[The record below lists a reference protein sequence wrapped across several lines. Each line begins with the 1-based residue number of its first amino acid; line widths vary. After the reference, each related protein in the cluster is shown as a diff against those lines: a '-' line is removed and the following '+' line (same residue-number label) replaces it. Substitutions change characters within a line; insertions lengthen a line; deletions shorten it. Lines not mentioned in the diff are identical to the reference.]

1 MRPLQSEGA
10 DLFIRFART
19 AIVGLS
25 SIALLISL
33 LPPAQAAAS
42 EKDPSL
48 DYLPSPPPPAG
59 EFVDLGSPI
68 SSLTVVEGDFG
79 HLPDGRFAAYAAPM
93 GENAQLN
100 MSTVGNGP
108 NTSLGR
114 HTMPGASGAP
124 MVTVGPDGR
133 AYIATFYEGH
143 LFRWDPASGEM
154 ADLGRAPGGATYLYG
169 LSVAPDGTVYGG
181 SYPEATVWSYRDG
194 VGFTDLGVRIPD
206 ERVQYS
212 RVVYD
217 SDDHALWIG
226 TQPAAHL
233 YRLDLTNNELVEIE
247 LADAPKPVTS
257 VSDLDYAD
265 GRVFV
270 NWGGY
275 FRVVNAQTR
284 EEIAFTDVS
293 AGIAHTAYP
302 LSARGVS
309 EAKRG
314 GVYFSST
321 QVVSGKNS
329 VEVVRY
335 DTASDTVARTGANS
349 TVRGALIGY
358 GWTIENGHD
367 VLYALA
373 GNYSGG
379 GFRLDIDS
387 GQWGRLQFAIDP
399 APSPLQHIL
408 PTQDGSQVLVN
419 AFLNGNTSRWDVAA
433 GTATAVAR
441 LGQVE
446 DWTLVD
452 GTVHAGT
459 YPNGALL
466 SVSEAGAD
474 PVTHTELK
482 GDHSQIR
489 PVEAKEHSGR
499 IWFGTNPDYGLHG
512 GSIAILD
519 PATGE
524 VDVYRNVIP
533 DHTVASLAFADE
545 RIFAGSSNAGGTGT
559 EPAADDASLV
569 EWNDDT
575 KTVLR
580 SATPVPGADSINA
593 LAVHNGRLFGLAD
606 STLFEVDI
614 DTLAVERTLDL
625 GVPRATAFG
634 GGELWFHRNGYL
646 YASAGESIVAID
658 PLSFTSR
665 IVVDGRTHRL
675 ELSPDETFWTT
686 TRPEGFTNYTNLAQF
701 TPEVTPCPEPDTR
714 EFVTLFG
721 VTTSVRNRFLVT
733 GCTLQDLFPTA
744 RRGDASWAGTVN
756 PWLDR
761 LVEAGQISLAERDAL
776 WRAVRKR

>member
-1 MRPLQSEGA
+1 MS
-10 DLFIRFART
+10 IRFPRRLVIGAL
-19 AIVGLS
+19 AA
-25 SIALLISL
+25 ALLASA
-33 LPPAQAAAS
+33 LPFAPAQAAEQDLA
-42 EKDPSL
+42 L
-48 DYLPSPPPPAG
+48 ASPPPPPSG
-59 EFVDLGSPI
+59 ELTDLGSPI

-79 HLPDGRFAAYAAPM
+79 HLPDGRFAVYAAPM
-93 GENAQLN
+93 GENAELN
-100 MSTVGNGP
+100 ISTVVNGP

-114 HTMPGASGAP
+114 HAMPGASGSP

-133 AYIATFYEGH
+133 VYSATFYEGH
-143 LFRWDPASGEM
+143 LFRWDPASEEM
-154 ADLGRAPGGATYLYG
+154 VDLGRAPGGATYLYG
-169 LSVAPDGTVYGG
+169 LSVAADGTVYGG

-206 ERVQYS
+206 DRVQYS

-217 SDDHALWIG
+217 PDHHALWIG

-233 YRLDLTNNELVEIE
+233 YRFDLTSRELVEIR
-247 LADAPKPVTS
+247 LADAPKAVTS

-275 FRVVNAQTR
+275 FRVVNAETR
-284 EEIAFTDVS
+284 AEIAFTDVS

-321 QVVSGKNS
+321 QVVGGKNS

-335 DTASDTVARTGANS
+335 DTASDTIARTGANS

-358 GWTIENGHD
+358 GWTVENGHD

-408 PTQDGSQVLVN
+408 PTQGGSQILVN

-433 GTATAVAR
+433 QTATSVAR

-466 SVSEAGAD
+466 SVPESGA
-474 PVTHTELK
+474 PPLTFAELK
-482 GDHSQIR
+482 GPHSQIR
-489 PVEAKEHSGR
+489 PVEAKEHAGR
-499 IWFGTNPDYGLHG
+499 IWYGTNPDYGLHG
-512 GSIAILD
+512 GAIAILD
-519 PATGE
+519 PATGD
-524 VDVYRNVIP
+524 VDVTRNVVP
-533 DHTVASLAFADE
+533 DHTIASLAFAGD
-545 RIFAGSSNAGGTGT
+545 RVFAGSSNAGGTGT
-559 EPAADDASLV
+559 EPAAGDASLI
-569 EWNDDT
+569 EWDPET
-575 KTVLR
+575 KAVLR
-580 SATPVPGADSINA
+580 STIPVPGADSLNA
-593 LAVHNGRLFGLAD
+593 LVVHNERLFGLAD
-606 STLFEVDI
+606 STLFEADI
-614 DTLAVERTLDL
+614 DTLTIKRTMDL
-625 GVPRATAFG
+625 GVSDATAFG
-634 GGELWFHRNGYL
+634 DGELWFHPNGYL
-646 YASAGESIVAID
+646 YASAGKSIVAID

-665 IVVDGRTHRL
+665 LLVDGRTHRL
-675 ELSPDETFWTT
+675 ELSPDGTFWTT
-686 TRPEGFTNYTNLAQF
+686 IRPEGFTNFINLARF
-701 TPEVTPCPEPDTR
+701 TPDPTECTNPDTR

-733 GCTLQDLFPTA
+733 GCTLQDLFPTGP
-744 RRGDASWAGTVN
+744 RGNASWAGTVN

-761 LVEAGQISLAERDAL
+761 LVEKGQLSPAERDAL
-776 WRAVRKR
+776 WRAARQR